1 MATVTF
7 DTLELTETLKKSGLT
22 DAQSEAVVRA
32 IAKAQDRLV
41 TEDILTQ
48 RLTAEL
54 APVKADLL
62 VLKWMMAIV
71 IAVNVSPA
79 LTRLLAQ

>member
-7 DTLELTETLKKSGLT
+7 DTLDLTETLKKSGLT

-41 TEDILTQ
+41 TEEILEN
-48 RLTAEL
+48 RL
-54 APVKADLL
+54 APIKADLL
-62 VLKWMMAIV
+62 VLKWMMAVV
-71 IAVNVSPA
+71 IAVNVIPA
-79 LTRLLAQ
+79 LTKLLVQ